1 MESSIATPE
10 EPEEIIRFR
19 LWFRSNGGI
28 IHDDLYFFT
37 GPFGLSI
44 CTRRGLPSGVI
55 AATCPFS
62 LAITLETI
70 QEALDHFCRLPSQ
83 DCSLTPRQLI
93 CAYIGLHYTIGKKDD
108 DENCLLR
115 HRPYIDILPKAETL
129 LTPLY
134 FSEDELDLFRG
145 TNVYGATLDQSRI
158 CMEEYRQL
166 REAIGV
172 HSPGIS
178 EMFTFDMYKLAWT
191 YLSSRAFPSTL
202 LSSTPSL
209 EASPLSYPV
218 LIPGVDAFN
227 HRRAHPVSW
236 SVSRAESPSAGISTG
251 KPNAEAENHRSDL
264 CVSLVLDTP
273 TAEGEEVFNNYGPKP
288 NSSLILAYG
297 FALADNPDDTIFL
310 KVGSSDDSGRS
321 GQGVGHEVGRNTSG
335 AQAVWDDVR
344 RIIHGRHVEGADQ
357 EEEHDDEQQAAYDL
371 QIDMETAGIL
381 TDMVS
386 SLMDGLPDP
395 MVGHVSSSVRK
406 EVLTMW
412 RYYVQGQKDILESLL
427 YWLQIKAQEA
437 VRRAEELG
445 ISIVR
450 FDSDDE

>member
-1 MESSIATPE
+1 MASSIATPE
-10 EPEEIIRFR
+10 EPEETIRFR
-19 LWFRSNGGI
+19 LWFRNNGGI

-44 CTRRGLPSGVI
+44 CTRRGLPSGVV

-83 DCSLTPRQLI
+83 NYSLTPRQLI
-93 CAYIGLHYTIGKKDD
+93 CAYVGLHYTIGEAD

-115 HRPYIDILPKAETL
+115 HRPYIDILPKAEIL

-145 TNVYGATLDQSRI
+145 TNIYGATLDRSRI
-158 CMEEYRQL
+158 CMEEYWKL
-166 REAIGV
+166 REAIAV

-178 EMFTFDMYKLAWT
+178 EMFTFDIYKLAWT

-202 LSSTPSL
+202 FSSTPSL
-209 EASPLSYPV
+209 EATPLSYPI
-218 LIPGVDAFN
+218 LIPGVDTFN

-236 SVSRAESPSAGISTG
+236 SVSRAESSSTGTPTG
-251 KPNAEAENHRSDL
+251 KPNAEVENHRSDL
-264 CVSLVLDTP
+264 CISLMLDTP
-273 TAEGEEVFNNYGPKP
+273 TTEGEEVFNNYGPKP

-297 FALADNPDDTIFL
+297 FALADNPDDTILL
-310 KVGSSDDSGRS
+310 KVGSSVDTGRS
-321 GQGVGHEVGRNTSG
+321 GQGVRHEVGRNASG
-335 AQAVWDDVR
+335 AQAVWDEVR
-344 RIIHGRHVEGADQ
+344 RIIHDR
-357 EEEHDDEQQAAYDL
+357 HDDDVHQEDENDDDKQAAYDL

-386 SLMDGLPDP
+386 SLMNGLPDL
-395 MVGHVSSSVRK
+395 MVEHVSSSVRK

-412 RYYVQGQKDILESLL
+412 RYYVRGQKDILESLL
-427 YWLQIKAQEA
+427 YWLQKKDQEA

-445 ISIVR
+445 ISIVG

>member
-1 MESSIATPE
+1 MVPSIATPE
-10 EPEEIIRFR
+10 EPEESIRFR
-19 LWFRSNGGI
+19 LWFRNNGGI
-28 IHDDLYFFT
+28 IHDDLYFFN

-44 CTRRGLPSGVI
+44 RTRHGLPSGVV

-62 LAITLETI
+62 LAITLGTI
-70 QEALDHFCRLPSQ
+70 QKALDNFCHLPSQ
-83 DCSLTPRQLI
+83 DCSLTPRQLM
-93 CAYIGLHYTIGKKDD
+93 CAYVGLHYTIGEAD

-145 TNVYGATLDQSRI
+145 TNVYGAALDQSRM

-166 REAIGV
+166 REAIAV
-172 HSPGIS
+172 HLPGIS
-178 EMFTFDMYKLAWT
+178 EMFTFGMYKLAWT

-202 LSSTPSL
+202 LSNAPSL
-209 EASPLSYPV
+209 EATPLSYPV
-218 LIPGVDAFN
+218 LIPGVDTFN

-236 SVSRAESPSAGISTG
+236 SVTRALPSSTAISTG
-251 KPNAEAENHRSDL
+251 EPNADAENHQSDL
-264 CVSLVLDTP
+264 CVSLVLDIP

-310 KVGSSDDSGRS
+310 KIGSNDDSGRS
-321 GQGVGHEVGRNTSG
+321 GQGVRHEVGRNASG

-344 RIIHGRHVEGADQ
+344 RIIHSRHVDDAHQ
-357 EEEHDDEQQAAYDL
+357 EDEYDDDEQAAYDFR
-371 QIDMETAGIL
+371 IDIETAGIL

-386 SLMDGLPDP
+386 SLIDRLPDLTVKHASP
-395 MVGHVSSSVRK
+395 SVR
-406 EVLTMW
+406 EAVLTMR
-412 RYYVQGQKDILESLL
+412 RYYVQGQKDILEAILD
-427 YWLQIKAQEA
+427 WLQMKDQVA

-445 ISIVR
+445 ISIVG

>member
-1 MESSIATPE
+1 MVTSIATPE
-10 EPEEIIRFR
+10 EPEETIRFR
-19 LWFRSNGGI
+19 LWFRNNGGI
-28 IHDDLYFFT
+28 IHDDLYFFN

-44 CTRRGLPSGVI
+44 RTCHSLPSRVV

-62 LAITLETI
+62 LAITLQTI
-70 QEALDHFCRLPSQ
+70 QEAMDFFCGLPSRDQ
-83 DCSLTPRQLI
+83 SLTQRQLI
-93 CAYIGLHYTIGKKDD
+93 GAYVGLHCMIGEAE

-158 CMEEYRQL
+158 CTEEYRQL
-166 REAIGV
+166 REAIAV

-178 EMFTFDMYKLAWT
+178 KMFTFDMYKLAWT

-202 LSSTPSL
+202 LSNTPSL
-209 EASPLSYPV
+209 EATPLSYPV
-218 LIPGVDAFN
+218 LIPGVDSFN

-236 SVSRAESPSAGISTG
+236 SVSRVEPSSTGISTG
-251 KPNAEAENHRSDL
+251 EPNAEAESRQSDL

-297 FALADNPDDTIFL
+297 FALADNPDDTILL
-310 KVGSSDDSGRS
+310 KVGSNDDSGRS
-321 GQGVGHEVGRNTSG
+321 GQGVGHEVGRNASG

-344 RIIHGRHVEGADQ
+344 RIIHGRHVDDVHQ
-357 EEEHDDEQQAAYDL
+357 EYDDDEQAAYDF
-371 QIDMETAGIL
+371 QIDIETAGIL

-386 SLMDGLPDP
+386 SLIDRLPDLTVKHASP
-395 MVGHVSSSVRK
+395 SVR
-406 EVLTMW
+406 ETVLTMR
-412 RYYVQGQKDILESLL
+412 RYYVLGQKDVLEAILD
-427 YWLQIKAQEA
+427 WLQIKDQET

-445 ISIVR
+445 ISIVG